1 LADLQKR
8 CFVLPK
14 GKRRLSQGN
23 VFLIGDLQ
31 LELGP
36 APMSPLRIVPNGI
49 AGPHPDPIRN
59 RTILF
64 QLLRQ
69 LLFNPKGFKRRHNER
84 NSPRERTNIS

>member
-36 APMSPLRIVPNGI
+36 APMSPLRIVPEI
-49 AGPHPDPIRN
+49 KI
-59 RTILF
+59 
-64 QLLRQ
+64 
-69 LLFNPKGFKRRHNER
+69 GFTVCPLAEEFR
-84 NSPRERTNIS
+84 